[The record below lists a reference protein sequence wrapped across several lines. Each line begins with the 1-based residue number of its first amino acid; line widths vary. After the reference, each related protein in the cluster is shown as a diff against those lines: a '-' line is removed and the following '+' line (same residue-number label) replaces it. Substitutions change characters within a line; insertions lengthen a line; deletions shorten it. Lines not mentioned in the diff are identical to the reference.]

1 MEIYE
6 PFDKES
12 KIIILKNLNELQEN
26 TDRLLSKI
34 RKQCLNRVRNST
46 KRKKPWSVTKKK
58 KILVTK
64 NTIIEVKKT
73 QDSFYGRLDQAE
85 EIISELK
92 DRSFEIA
99 QSEEQKE

>member
-1 MEIYE
+1 M
-6 PFDKES
+6 
-12 KIIILKNLNELQEN
+12 
-26 TDRLLSKI
+26 
-34 RKQCLNRVRNST
+34 
-46 KRKKPWSVTKKK
+46 
-58 KILVTK
+58 TK